1 MTSRTCCGT
10 THFCQSCI
18 EKDKEIDRIKKAAAA
33 IRRLSGM
40 FGQET
45 NDKNHRLYLCCWLS
59 RYIAGDAPEAFVR
72 EQCKEYGVE
81 I

>member
-1 MTSRTCCGT
+1 MTTTTCP
-10 THFCQSCI
+10 SCA
-18 EKDKEIDRIKKAAAA
+18 EKDAEIARIKKAAAA

-45 NDKNHRLYLCCWLS
+45 NDKDNRLYLCCLLS
-59 RYIAGDAPEAFVR
+59 RYIAGDATEAFVR

>member
-1 MTSRTCCGT
+1 MTT
-10 THFCQSCI
+10 TACPSCAD
-18 EKDKEIDRIKKAAAA
+18 KDVEIDRIKKAAAA

-45 NDKNHRLYLCCWLS
+45 NDKDNRLYLCCLLS
-59 RYIAGDAPEAFVR
+59 RYIAGDAEEDFVR
-72 EQCKEYGVE
+72 EQCKKHGVE